1 MKRTR
6 LSVDARMALLFL
18 LAAVFVLLPFPPER
32 GVSQVR
38 FRTYEDDRPRLE
50 RYLDEAKDASTR
62 EEFERIMDSGKEA
75 LAAAWEREADAAIA
89 RALKEARGE
98 EGLEAELSRERA
110 AAFEEWERGMSAE
123 VARAE
128 GAFFAARQDL
138 SYADFDRGEL
148 RTLLEEAKG
157 AAELGAWDE
166 LVDGGSA
173 ALSSAWERAFE
184 EKISRARLAG
194 ASLEGAALEEYE
206 REIARME
213 RDVRGRF
220 DLEWG
225 ALVYRARNAYITDR
239 YLDTDSLRRASEE
252 ASAEA
257 IAARIGRETE
267 EAVRAD
273 EDEILKRP

>member
-1 MKRTR
+1 
-6 LSVDARMALLFL
+6 MASTFL
-18 LAAVFVLLPFPPER
+18 LAAVFVLLPFSPER
-32 GVSQVR
+32 GSSQVR

-75 LAAAWEREADAAIA
+75 LAAAWEREADAAIT

-184 EKISRARLAG
+184 EKMIVRAW
-194 ASLEGAALEEYE
+194 
-206 REIARME
+206 
-213 RDVRGRF
+213 RGRRSRVRRG
-220 DLEWG
+220 EYG
-225 ALVYRARNAYITDR
+225 ARSRGW
-239 YLDTDSLRRASEE
+239 SGM
-252 ASAEA
+252 SAGVSTWNGEPWCTA
-257 IAARIGRETE
+257 RET
-267 EAVRAD
+267 
-273 EDEILKRP
+273 LT